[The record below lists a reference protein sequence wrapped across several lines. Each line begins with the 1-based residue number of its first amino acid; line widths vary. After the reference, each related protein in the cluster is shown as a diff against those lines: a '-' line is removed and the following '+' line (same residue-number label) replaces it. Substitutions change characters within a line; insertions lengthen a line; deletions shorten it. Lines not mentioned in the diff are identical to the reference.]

1 MPAINCV
8 RARCVY
14 LSACPSTENVY
25 YCPKCDRT
33 LPKEKVEEVDKQL
46 RSMFG
51 NASLS
56 SLRCPVC
63 GSDYVDLD
71 KVKRGGEK
79 HVGEIKKRS

>member
-1 MPAINCV
+1 MF
-8 RARCVY
+8 
-14 LSACPSTENVY
+14 
-25 YCPKCDRT
+25 
-33 LPKEKVEEVDKQL
+33 PKEKVEEVDKQL